1 MGEGAWLVA
10 FLIAQR
16 LIELCF
22 AQLNTRRLRG
32 MGGIEFGAAHYPLIV
47 ILHAAWIVGLLIL
60 GHGRVIDPFW
70 LSVFIVLQIGRL
82 WVIASLGRRWT
93 TRVIVL
99 PGVATIARGPY
110 RWLRHPNYLIVAL
123 EFAVVPLVL
132 DYQSSRTSFQPQ
144 TRRCSYIESVSK
156 TRPWPGPR
164 SRRESS
170 RRNSCQYAV
179 KTIAMPRPAGRFSAA
194 ESSARSSAG

>member
-10 FLIAQR
+10 FLIIQR
-16 LIELCF
+16 LVELCF

-47 ILHAAWIVGLLIL
+47 ILHAAWIAGLFIL
-60 GHGRVIDPFW
+60 GRDRIVDPFW
-70 LSVFIVLQIGRL
+70 LSVFVVLQLGRL

-99 PGVATIARGPY
+99 PGASTIARGPY

-123 EFAVVPLVL
+123 EIAVVPLALGLPVFAL
-132 DYQSSRTSFQPQ
+132 
-144 TRRCSYIESVSK
+144 I
-156 TRPWPGPR
+156 
-164 SRRESS
+164 
-170 RRNSCQYAV
+170 
-179 KTIAMPRPAGRFSAA
+179 FSAA
-194 ESSARSSAG
+194 NATLLAHRICIENEALARAAQPT

>member
-60 GHGRVIDPFW
+60 GHDQAKHFDEQ
-70 LSVFIVLQIGRL
+70 FIEVRL
-82 WVIASLGRRWT
+82 
-93 TRVIVL
+93 
-99 PGVATIARGPY
+99 
-110 RWLRHPNYLIVAL
+110 
-123 EFAVVPLVL
+123 PLFV
-132 DYQSSRTSFQPQ
+132 RE
-144 TRRCSYIESVSK
+144 IHH
-156 TRPWPGPR
+156 R
-164 SRRESS
+164 SRVAD
-170 RRNSCQYAV
+170 YG
-179 KTIAMPRPAGRFSAA
+179 K
-194 ESSARSSAG
+194 

>member
-1 MGEGAWLVA
+1 MAEGAWLVA

-47 ILHAAWIVGLLIL
+47 ILHAIWIVGLLIL
-60 GHGRVIDPFW
+60 GRGRAIDPFW
-70 LSVFIVLQIGRL
+70 LAVFIVLQIGRL

-93 TRVIVL
+93 TRVFVM
-99 PGVATIARGPY
+99 PGSVPVARGPY

-123 EFAVVPLVL
+123 EIAVVPLALGLPVFAL
-132 DYQSSRTSFQPQ
+132 
-144 TRRCSYIESVSK
+144 I
-156 TRPWPGPR
+156 
-164 SRRESS
+164 
-170 RRNSCQYAV
+170 
-179 KTIAMPRPAGRFSAA
+179 FSAA
-194 ESSARSSAG
+194 NATLLAHRICIENEALARAAQPT